1 MPVGGMAATTM
12 GSPLKRILLHE
23 ETLDPNF
30 LPPDLVHRTEE
41 LTRLTKRYSES
52 LAKGVSFHIQINGG
66 IGSGKTALAK
76 RLGTDLERRSR
87 IGPAGAKMVY
97 INAWRRASDRTVALD
112 LLRAVDVSLPDRGYS
127 LAEMLD
133 VFEQGVRRHPRHY
146 LIILDEAG
154 ALVRQGTKLVY
165 LLSRSGEVG
174 LGTISLILISPD
186 DVLPFLDP
194 ASRSSF
200 GVTHRIALA
209 PYDRAAL
216 TDILLARAELALRP
230 GSFDLPA
237 LEQIARIA
245 APSGDARFAL
255 ELLAGAAHAAE
266 SMDREA
272 VTSED
277 VRAAKGSIYPTVT
290 ESQLEGLSTN
300 ALTVL
305 LALARSLKR
314 RGTSVSS
321 QKLRSTHESLL
332 EEFGQGAISRTTF
345 WRTLQE
351 LDRAGLVALETG
363 ESGTSAEVSM
373 DELPASYLSTLIE
386 ERLGRGARRKA

>member
-1 MPVGGMAATTM
+1 M
-12 GSPLKRILLHE
+12 KRILLHE
-23 ETLDPNF
+23 ETLEPNF
-30 LPPDLVHRTEE
+30 LPAELVGRGEE
-41 LTRLTKRYSES
+41 LARLTQRYSES
-52 LAKGVSFHIQINGG
+52 LAKGIPYHTQINGG
-66 IGSGKTALAK
+66 IGSGKTALVK

-127 LAEMLD
+127 LSEMLD

-146 LIILDEAG
+146 VIILDEAG

-174 LGTISLILISPD
+174 LGTISLILVSPE
-186 DVLPFLDP
+186 DVVPFLDS

-216 TDILLARAELALRP
+216 TNILLSRAGLALRP

-266 SMDREA
+266 SAEREGLTA
-272 VTSED
+272 ED

-290 ESQLEGLSTN
+290 ESQLEGLSTHG
-300 ALTVL
+300 LTVL

-314 RGTSVSS
+314 RGASVSS
-321 QKLRSTHESLL
+321 QKLRATHESLL
-332 EEFGQGAISRTTF
+332 EEFGQRAISRTTF

-351 LDRAGLVALETG
+351 LDRAGLVDLEVG
-363 ESGTSAEVSM
+363 ESGTAAEVSM

-386 ERLGRGARRKA
+386 ERLGRGARRGA

>member
-1 MPVGGMAATTM
+1 MAATVREVNVT
-12 GSPLKRILLHE
+12 RILLHE
-23 ETLDPNF
+23 ETLDPNY
-30 LPPDLVHRTEE
+30 LPPALVHRTEE
-41 LTRLTKRYSES
+41 LGRLTERYSES
-52 LAKGVSFHIQINGG
+52 LSKGIPFHIQISGG

-87 IGPAGAKMVY
+87 IGPAGAKMIY

-165 LLSRSGEVG
+165 LLSRAAEVG
-174 LGTISLILISPD
+174 LGTISLVLISPED
-186 DVLPFLDP
+186 LLSLLDP

-216 TDILLARAELALRP
+216 TDILLARAQLALKS
-230 GSFDLPA
+230 GTFDLPQ

-245 APSGDARFAL
+245 SPSGDARFAL

-266 SMDREA
+266 NADHEGLTA
-272 VTSED
+272 ED
-277 VRAAKGSIYPTVT
+277 VRAAKGSIYPTVS

-314 RGTSVSS
+314 RGASVSS
-321 QKLRSTHESLL
+321 QKLRNTHESLL
-332 EEFGQGAISRTTF
+332 EEFGERGVSRTTF

-351 LDRAGLVALETG
+351 LDRAGLVDLEVG
-363 ESGTSAEVSM
+363 GSGTSAEVSM

-386 ERLGRGARRKA
+386 ERLGRGARRRA

>member
-1 MPVGGMAATTM
+1 MI
-12 GSPLKRILLHE
+12 RILLHE
-23 ETLDPNF
+23 ETLDPNY
-30 LPPDLVHRTEE
+30 LPAELVHRTEE
-41 LTRLTKRYSES
+41 LARLTQRYSES
-52 LAKGVSFHIQINGG
+52 LAKGVPFHLQINGG

-87 IGPAGAKMVY
+87 IGPTGAKMVY

-127 LAEMLD
+127 LSEMLD

-146 LIILDEAG
+146 LVILDEAG

-165 LLSRSGEVG
+165 LLSRAEEVG
-174 LGTISLILISPD
+174 LGTISLLLISPE
-186 DVLPFLDP
+186 DVLPYLDS

-200 GVTHRIALA
+200 GVTHRLQLT
-209 PYDRAAL
+209 PYDRSAL
-216 TDILLARAELALRP
+216 TDILLARAQLALKP
-230 GSFDLPA
+230 GSFDLPE

-266 SMDREA
+266 SAEHA
-272 VTSED
+272 SLTAED
-277 VRAAKGSIYPTVT
+277 VRAAKGSIYPSVS
-290 ESQLEGLSTN
+290 ESQLEGLSTH

-314 RGTSVSS
+314 RGATVSS
-321 QKLRSTHESLL
+321 QKLRGTHESLL
-332 EEFGQGAISRTTF
+332 EEFGQKPLSRTTF

-351 LDRAGLVALETG
+351 LDRAGLVDLEATG
-363 ESGTSAEVSM
+363 SGTAAEVSM

-386 ERLGRGARRKA
+386 ERLGRSLKKKG